1 MITVTP
7 QARAIAAFTLAVL
20 LVMGNLN
27 RIWFAFVL
35 VLGDSY
41 PSGRGGQFLSAL
53 VVTAIA
59 VLVVVYAVAAL
70 NATGGDATWDAH
82 LAGAG
87 VLVAAVGVLIV
98 VLLGFGAVVHGS
110 APVPSAGFGPY
121 GF

>member
-1 MITVTP
+1 
-7 QARAIAAFTLAVL
+7 
-20 LVMGNLN
+20 MGNLN

-98 VLLGFGAVVHGS
+98 VLLGFAAVVHGS
-110 APVPSAGFGPY
+110 ASVPSAGFGPY